1 MALELKIESLK
12 ARGELSAEE
21 RDRILAGL
29 QRPESKPATGRRRLL
44 TPLRL
49 FLLGIVCGLAVAY
62 LVWGL
67 SGAFGS

>member
-12 ARGELSAEE
+12 ARGELTAAE

-29 QRPESKPATGRRRLL
+29 APGLATGAAPKRRL

-49 FLLGIVCGLAVAY
+49 FLLGVVCGLGAAY
-62 LVWGL
+62 LAWGL
-67 SGAFGS
+67 SGALGS

>member
-12 ARGELSAEE
+12 ARGELTAQE

-29 QRPESKPATGRRRLL
+29 ARQQDQAPARGRRLS
-44 TPLRL
+44 PLRL
-49 FLLGIVCGLAVAY
+49 FLLGIVCGLAAAY

>member
-12 ARGELSAEE
+12 ARGELTADE

-29 QRPESKPATGRRRLL
+29 ERPERSRPARRRRLL

-49 FLLGIVCGLAVAY
+49 FLLGVICGLAAAY